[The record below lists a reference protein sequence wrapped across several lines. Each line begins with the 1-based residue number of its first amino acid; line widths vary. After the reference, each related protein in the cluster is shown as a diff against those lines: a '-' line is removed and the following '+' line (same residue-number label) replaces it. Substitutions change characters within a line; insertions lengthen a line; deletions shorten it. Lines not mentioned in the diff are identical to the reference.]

1 MRHSLR
7 AWQALLTLIVAAGL
21 ASAGV
26 AAQGGSSLSAERTV
40 DYKLTKTIE
49 LKAQVGPVKVHSVE
63 FQNLGRGYGQGGFA
77 GKMRGGTGTGSEVTT
92 TIRSHFLVEN
102 PDSDEWE
109 VTFVLE
115 YLDKSGKVVDR
126 VTKKSSWEGEAKP
139 FDFDHQLLEYVLPA
153 IDQVKIKL
161 EARKD

>member
-1 MRHSLR
+1 
-7 AWQALLTLIVAAGL
+7 
-21 ASAGV
+21 
-26 AAQGGSSLSAERTV
+26 
-40 DYKLTKTIE
+40 
-49 LKAQVGPVKVHSVE
+49 
-63 FQNLGRGYGQGGFA
+63 
-77 GKMRGGTGTGSEVTT
+77 MRGGTGTGSEVTT